1 MPSSGDFPYLS
12 NPLLKKLIT
21 FNPPH
26 LAPQKTQIYMYLYGP
41 SKKSFK
47 AVYLDKFPVITMQFL
62 TNVDGLSWF
71 YKFCPRWEG
80 KNCMVDKI
88 NWKNKMWFPRQ
99 LFVIKLLFFPLTNA
113 SEMADVT
120 TCEDKFNY
128 LRQKLSP

>member
-62 TNVDGLSWF
+62 TNVDGLS
-71 YKFCPRWEG
+71 
-80 KNCMVDKI
+80 
-88 NWKNKMWFPRQ
+88 
-99 LFVIKLLFFPLTNA
+99 
-113 SEMADVT
+113 
-120 TCEDKFNY
+120 
-128 LRQKLSP
+128 